1 MEHYF
6 TAGYLLFALFLIIGA
21 WRLRSRSVTVGP
33 AAGAVMTELLDDRR
47 RAAIEII
54 LEERTGERDVEDRD
68 GNLPDLAA
76 GSSVTSGSSQREASR
91 R

>member
-1 MEHYF
+1 MRYYA
-6 TAGYLLFALFLIIGA
+6 TTVYLLFAAFLIIGA
-21 WRLRSRSVTVGP
+21 WRLRRRSVTVGP
-33 AAGAVMTELLDDRR
+33 AAGAMMTELLDDRR

-76 GSSVTSGSSQREASR
+76 GSHNVAAGRTHR
-91 R
+91 

>member
-1 MEHYF
+1 M
-6 TAGYLLFALFLIIGA
+6 
-21 WRLRSRSVTVGP
+21 
-33 AAGAVMTELLDDRR
+33 MTELLDDRR

-76 GSSVTSGSSQREASR
+76 GSSVTSGTNQHGPIRQ
-91 R
+91 

>member
-1 MEHYF
+1 MRYYA
-6 TAGYLLFALFLIIGA
+6 TTVYLLFAAFLIIGA
-21 WRLRSRSVTVGP
+21 WRLRRRSVTVGP
-33 AAGAVMTELLDDRR
+33 AAGAMMTELLDDRR

-76 GSSVTSGSSQREASR
+76 GSHNVAAGRER

>member
-1 MEHYF
+1 MRHYA
-6 TAGYLLFALFLIIGA
+6 TAVYLLFALLLVIGA
-21 WRLRSRSVTVGP
+21 WRLRRRSVTVGP
-33 AAGAVMTELLDDRR
+33 AAGGMLTELLDDRR

-76 GSSVTSGSSQREASR
+76 GSSVSPDRQH
-91 R
+91 

>member
-1 MEHYF
+1 VEDYF

-33 AAGAVMTELLDDRR
+33 AAGAMMTELLDDRR

-76 GSSVTSGSSQREASR
+76 GSSVTSGTNQHGPIRQ
-91 R
+91 

>member
-1 MEHYF
+1 MRYYA
-6 TAGYLLFALFLIIGA
+6 TTVYLLFAAFLIIGA
-21 WRLRSRSVTVGP
+21 WRLRRRSVTVGP
-33 AAGAVMTELLDDRR
+33 AAGAMMTELLDDRR

-76 GSSVTSGSSQREASR
+76 GSHNVAAGRTR

>member
-1 MEHYF
+1 MRYYA
-6 TAGYLLFALFLIIGA
+6 TTVYLLFAAFLIIGA
-21 WRLRSRSVTVGP
+21 WRLRRRSVTVGP
-33 AAGAVMTELLDDRR
+33 AAGAMMTELLDDRR

-76 GSSVTSGSSQREASR
+76 GSHNVAAR
-91 R
+91 RKRR